1 MNSQIHSLT
10 LPGAMLRRGFWLYV
24 WVVASPV
31 GELLYVGRTGDNSSP
46 HASAPY
52 TRMGQHLGSAK
63 NQNALK
69 RHLLSRGVSPEEC
82 QSFDL
87 IAFGPLFDEVEKLDG
102 LSRDDLMK
110 LHIPIRDAV
119 GALEKV
125 LAEELKA
132 AGYDVLNSVS
142 WKHPHDVQGWEAVRQ
157 AYVSKFPKL
166 GLGN

>member
-1 MNSQIHSLT
+1 MTPRIHALT
-10 LPGAMLRRGFWLYV
+10 LPGGMLRRGFWLYV
-24 WVVASPV
+24 WVVEAPV

-82 QSFDL
+82 RSFDL
-87 IAFGPLFDEVEKLDG
+87 IAFGPLFDEIEKLDG

-110 LHIPIRDAV
+110 RHIPIRNAV

-142 WKHPHDVQGWEAVRQ
+142 WKHPHDVEGWEAVKQ
-157 AYVSKFPKL
+157 AYLRRFPKL
-166 GLGN
+166 DRSA